1 MDLAKSL
8 EKVASNVINAL
19 GGDVTI
25 RYITA
30 GSYNATTGS
39 VTETTD
45 DTAIK
50 GVVENVSNAEV
61 NQLVEATDKKLI
73 VAADDLPSA
82 PTTKDRVVI
91 SSVVHQIIR
100 VDTIEQD
107 NTAIT
112 YELILRLDDDKR
124 NQAIA
129 DRWLYGRSNRA
140 VIACDCA

>member
-1 MDLAKSL
+1 MSLAKSL

-30 GSYNATTGS
+30 GSYNPTTGS
-39 VTETTD
+39 VTESTD

-73 VAADDLPSA
+73 VAADDLPGA
-82 PTTKDRVVI
+82 PTTKDHVVI

-112 YELILRLDDDKR
+112 YELILR
-124 NQAIA
+124 A
-129 DRWLYGRSNRA
+129 
-140 VIACDCA
+140 